1 MNRKW
6 HLREPLP
13 YSLLLLTTDAS
24 GYGDDGFA
32 LVTPRRVVLM
42 TLGLLVIIIGFVLMA
57 HSAGRF
63 DRLAAILVIFVGFA
77 LLLFT
82 TARPGQAA
90 LARSWSRYERK

>member
-1 MNRKW
+1 VNRKW
-6 HLREPLP
+6 QVREPPP

-57 HSAGRF
+57 HSDGRL
-63 DRLAAILVIFVGFA
+63 DRLAAVLVVVGFA

-90 LARSWSRYERK
+90 LARYWSRYERK

>member
-6 HLREPLP
+6 QVCEPPP
-13 YSLLLLTTDAS
+13 YSLLLLTTDPA
-24 GYGDDGFA
+24 GYGDDRFA
-32 LVTPRRVVLM
+32 LMTPRRVALM

-57 HSAGRF
+57 HSDGRL
-63 DRLAAILVIFVGFA
+63 DRLAAVLVVDVGFA

-90 LARSWSRYERK
+90 LARYWSRYERK

>member
-1 MNRKW
+1 VNRKW

-13 YSLLLLTTDAS
+13 YSLLLLTTDPAGCNS
-24 GYGDDGFA
+24 DDRFA
-32 LVTPRRVVLM
+32 LMTPRRVALM

-57 HSAGRF
+57 HSDGRL
-63 DRLAAILVIFVGFA
+63 DRLAAVLVVVGFA

-90 LARSWSRYERK
+90 LARYWSRYERK

>member
-1 MNRKW
+1 VNRKW

-13 YSLLLLTTDAS
+13 YSLLLLTTDPA
-24 GYGDDGFA
+24 GYGDDRFA
-32 LVTPRRVVLM
+32 LMTPRRVALM

-57 HSAGRF
+57 HSDGRL
-63 DRLAAILVIFVGFA
+63 DRLAAVLVVVGFA

-90 LARSWSRYERK
+90 LARYWSRYERK